1 MEGFVVLGEV
11 DALSRYDRQLRL
23 EGWDQNK
30 LLSGRVIVAG
40 VGALGCE
47 VAKNL
52 ALMGVGELLL
62 IDNDYVELSNLS
74 RQMLYTDQDIGRP
87 KASTAEKKISLMNPL
102 VKAKGLHT
110 DVRKIPEETFAEA
123 DVIVSAVD
131 NWPTRRWMNSMAV
144 HVGTPLVDVATD
156 GYYGNVQTVIPGVTS
171 CLECH
176 AEALI
181 PSDIQ
186 ASECSLRRRTPNDL
200 VKDLSERGISINL
213 SDAETLFQHN
223 IKTVYDIKFAPQT
236 VLDQM
241 DKSLREQVIQL
252 RSLLN
257 PKMPALQS
265 ISATVSGLASFEVV
279 RLLHKGSLG
288 RSLNGMMVFDG
299 LRGRLSRIKLER
311 NVNCHVCGYSED
323 KPVQINV
330 APNETIADLRERISN
345 LLMFPDTRLQHGAK
359 LLDDTADITSAGICD
374 GDILYIH
381 SSRRATPVAVKVKL
395 IEAGD

>member
-1 MEGFVVLGEV
+1 MGEV

-23 EGWDQNK
+23 EGWDQSR
-30 LLSGRVIVAG
+30 LLSGRVVIAG

-52 ALMGVGELLL
+52 SLMGVGELLL

-74 RQMLYTDQDIGRP
+74 RQMLYTDQDIGQP
-87 KASTAEKKISLMNPL
+87 KASTAEKKISMMNPL
-102 VKAKGLHT
+102 VKVKGLQT
-110 DVRKIPEETFAEA
+110 DVRRIPEETFGEV

-131 NWPTRRWMNSMAV
+131 NWPTRRWINSMAV
-144 HVGTPLVDVATD
+144 HVGTALVDVATD
-156 GYYGNVQTVIPGVTS
+156 GYYGNVQTVIPRVTS

-181 PSDIQ
+181 PADIQ

-200 VKDLSERGISINL
+200 VKELSERGIVLEVSE
-213 SDAETLFQHN
+213 AEALFKYN

-241 DKSLREQVIQL
+241 DKGLRDQVIQL

-265 ISATVSGLASFEVV
+265 ISATVSGLAAFEVV
-279 RLLHKGSLG
+279 RILHKGSLG
-288 RSLNGMMVFDG
+288 RPLNGMMVFDG
-299 LRGRLSRIKLER
+299 LKGRLTRIKLER
-311 NVNCHVCGYSED
+311 NINCHVCGYDED
-323 KPVQINV
+323 KPMQVNV
-330 APNETIADLRERISN
+330 SPDETVADLRERLSN

-359 LLDDTADITSAGICD
+359 LLSDDMEIESAGIVD

-381 SSRRATPVAVKVKL
+381 SSRRATPVAVKVRL
-395 IEAGD
+395 VEAGN